1 MENTKVPITMY
12 AEVTPNPSVMKFVA
26 NKGLLEEGMVE
37 YKNIDEAKTSPLAAK
52 LFHFPFVKQV
62 FITQNYVSV
71 TKYDIVSWEDVVVEL
86 REFIRE
92 FIVAGNKIV
101 TSVQPAVEEQV
112 QEANTATNST
122 LGHGHVQTEEGT
134 IEDRIVAILDEYVKP
149 AVAQDGGNIAF
160 RGFDAG
166 KVTVALQGACS
177 GCPSSTMTLKSGIE
191 NILKQMLP
199 GEITEVVAAEE

>member
-26 NKGLLEEGMVE
+26 NKPLLLEGMVE
-37 YKNIDEAKTSPLAAK
+37 YKNIDEAKPSPLASK

-62 FITQNYVSV
+62 FITKNYVSI
-71 TKYDIVSWEDVVVEL
+71 TKFDIVSWEDVVVEL
-86 REFIRE
+86 REFVRE
-92 FIVAGNKIV
+92 FIAAGNEIV
-101 TSVQPAVEEQV
+101 TEITAPSATEEATPA
-112 QEANTATNST
+112 TTST
-122 LGHGHVQTEEGT
+122 TQQGHSKTEEGT

-149 AVAQDGGNIAF
+149 AVEQDGGNIAF
-160 RGFDAG
+160 RDFDNG

-199 GEITEVVAAEE
+199 GEIKEVVAAEE